1 MKYVLNK
8 LYYKTSKSLM
18 LKNIIKEEK
27 KVMTIGRNTF
37 YTNSIV

>member
-8 LYYKTSKSLM
+8 LYYKTSKYLM

-27 KVMTIGRNTF
+27 KVMIGRNTF